1 MHISRSLVFLS
12 LCMSS
17 VQSAI
22 WQGWS
27 KGRSAGVPPGNTALD
42 DWVEKQEAIS
52 LKVILS
58 NINPPGTRRGFFA
71 ASLSTSDP
79 DYFYTWTRDAAKVA
93 GVLVH
98 AYDTS
103 RRTDLHDVLID
114 YVEFQIGTQQTTTLC
129 QCLGEP
135 KFNPDGTGFSGEWG
149 RPQND
154 GPAVRAS
161 TFLLLSQAL
170 SQKKYV
176 TNILRPAVYRD
187 LDYIVDNWATPSF
200 DLWEEVLGVHFY
212 TLMVMRR
219 ALLQGVAFSRSYED
233 AIHAANYQ
241 GTIGSIEERL
251 ESFWSP
257 SRNYILATQ
266 DRVRGYEKPSGLD
279 IAIILAAN
287 QLSGSIG
294 GSSSS
299 IKDGFFTP
307 DSDKVLAT
315 AAALEYSFGTIY
327 PLNQD
332 LPSHLGI
339 AIGRYPEDVY
349 DGHRSSQGNPWFITT
364 SAFTE
369 LYYNIILAFK
379 ARPTDITVN
388 HINRPFFVKF
398 DSQAVP
404 GKIYVKASDE
414 YNLLLA
420 DIAASA
426 DRFLATVK
434 YHEQANGSL
443 SEQFNRWTGFQQGAR
458 DLTWSH
464 AALISATRARAGR
477 PLA

>member
-1 MHISRSLVFLS
+1 MRISSSLVLLS
-12 LCMSS
+12 ICLSS

-27 KGRSAGVPPGNTALD
+27 KGRFAGVPSGNTALD
-42 DWVEKQEAIS
+42 DWVEKQEATS

-58 NINPPGTRRGFFA
+58 NINPPGTTRGFFA
-71 ASLSTSDP
+71 ASLSTYDP
-79 DYFYTWTRDAAKVA
+79 DYFYTWTRDSAQVA
-93 GVLVH
+93 RVLVH

-103 RRTDLHDVLID
+103 RRTDLHAVLMD
-114 YVEFQIGTQQTTTLC
+114 YVDFQIGAQQTATLC

-135 KFNPDGTGFSGEWG
+135 KFNPDGSGFSGEWG

-154 GPAVRAS
+154 GPAVRA
-161 TFLLLSQAL
+161 TAFILLSQAL

-176 TNILRPAVYRD
+176 TNVLRPAIYKD

-200 DLWEEVLGVHFY
+200 DLWEEVSGVHFY

-219 ALLQGVAFSRSYED
+219 ALLQGVGFSGLYRD

-241 GTIGSIEERL
+241 GTIGSIEDRL

-257 SRNYILATQ
+257 SHNYILATK
-266 DRVRGYEKPSGLD
+266 DRERGYEKPSGLD
-279 IAIILAAN
+279 ISVILAAN
-287 QLSGSIG
+287 QLSSL
-294 GSSSS
+294 
-299 IKDGFFTP
+299 KDGFFTP
-307 DSDKVLAT
+307 ESDKVLAT

-327 PLNQD
+327 PINQD
-332 LPSHLGI
+332 VPSHLGI
-339 AIGRYPEDVY
+339 AMGRYPEDIY
-349 DGHRSSQGNPWFITT
+349 DGHRSSQGNPWFIAT

-379 ARPTDITVN
+379 AKPTDITVN
-388 HINRPFFVKF
+388 HINRPFFAKF

-404 GKIYVKASDE
+404 GKIYVKGGDE
-414 YNLLLA
+414 YNMLLE

-426 DRFLATVK
+426 DRFLATIK
-434 YHEQANGSL
+434 YHQHPNGSL

-464 AALISATRARAGR
+464 AGLITATRARAGR
-477 PLA
+477 PMA